1 MYYRI
6 FFTSLFWMLL
16 SCVYSSAQTE
26 KKIRVIGDFDYE
38 KTDYLFVGELHYLRD
53 RDSLLSSV
61 TEFAYEK
68 CNMRNVVLEIGH
80 SAAQIINDYIQKND
94 SSIFFYNFKPTQLQV
109 FEKWR
114 SINRTLAPENQIRV
128 YGIDFERMAFV
139 KVLKNIFKKH
149 DDARSTSLFKYVNS
163 IPDSVCSYSSL
174 ERRHTKVRKRTYSK
188 ARHFFADDKDRLKE
202 LLKEDYEIVRSIL
215 ENPCTE
221 RKFARRDKFMAMNL
235 AKQIGTQR
243 FICEL
248 GEHHTEITR
257 KRSVFSRFIRQDS
270 ALEHKTALATVICRT
285 SYHPGYIVKN
295 NAVLSLAYNDYYST
309 AHFSLINE
317 KHFGGL
323 IENNN
328 YNVSNYFIFFNY
340 KID

>member
-1 MYYRI
+1 
-6 FFTSLFWMLL
+6 
-16 SCVYSSAQTE
+16 
-26 KKIRVIGDFDYE
+26 
-38 KTDYLFVGELHYLRD
+38 
-53 RDSLLSSV
+53 
-61 TEFAYEK
+61 
-68 CNMRNVVLEIGH
+68 
-80 SAAQIINDYIQKND
+80 
-94 SSIFFYNFKPTQLQV
+94 
-109 FEKWR
+109 
-114 SINRTLAPENQIRV
+114 
-128 YGIDFERMAFV
+128 
-139 KVLKNIFKKH
+139 
-149 DDARSTSLFKYVNS
+149 
-163 IPDSVCSYSSL
+163 
-174 ERRHTKVRKRTYSK
+174 
-188 ARHFFADDKDRLKE
+188 
-202 LLKEDYEIVRSIL
+202 
-215 ENPCTE
+215 
-221 RKFARRDKFMAMNL
+221 MAMNL